1 MTEGEEA
8 TNVGAASSGSA
19 SEGILYVLTNERM
32 PDLVKIGIVER
43 GSTAADLQKRVTEIS
58 GTTGVPLPF
67 EVHYAVRLR
76 DPRSLERKLS
86 RLFGEERVNPRREFF
101 EVDPEKAVI
110 AIGIG
115 NHEELVTV
123 ETGAEDAAEQAALEK
138 AKSRRP
144 RINMMN
150 LGLNAGD
157 ELTFTRDD
165 TIKATVADGTRI
177 EFEGQTITLSAA
189 AGLVLGRMGRSNTSV
204 AGSQYW
210 AYNGET
216 LEALRHRLEHETFE
230 E

>member
-1 MTEGEEA
+1 MTDREEA
-8 TNVGAASSGSA
+8 VNVGAVSSGGA
-19 SEGILYVLTNERM
+19 SEGILYVLTNERL
-32 PDLVKIGIVER
+32 PDLVKIGIVEK
-43 GSTAADLQKRVTEIS
+43 GSTAADLQSRVTQIS
-58 GTTGVPLPF
+58 GATGVPLPF

-76 DPRSLERKLS
+76 DPRSLENKLF

-101 EVDPEKAVI
+101 EVDPEKAVT

-123 ETGAEDAAEQAALEK
+123 ETGAEDPAEQAALEK

-144 RINMMN
+144 PINMMR
-150 LGLNAGD
+150 LGLNAGE

-165 TIKATVADGTRI
+165 TILATIVDGKQI
-177 EFEGQTITLSAA
+177 HFEGQTMTLSAA
-189 AGLVLGRMGRSNTSV
+189 AGLVLRRMGRNNTSV

-216 LEALRHRLEHETFE
+216 LEALRHRLEHEAAE

>member
-1 MTEGEEA
+1 MTDGEEA
-8 TNVGAASSGSA
+8 ANVGAANSGGA
-19 SEGILYVLTNERM
+19 REGILYVLTNERM

-76 DPRSLERKLS
+76 DPRRLERKLY

-115 NHEELVTV
+115 DHEELFSVD
-123 ETGAEDAAEQAALEK
+123 TGAEDAAEQAALDK

-144 RINMMN
+144 PINMMR
-150 LGLNAGD
+150 LGLNAGE

-165 TIKATVADGTRI
+165 TIIATIVDGKQI
-177 EFEGQTITLSAA
+177 DFEGQTMTLSAA

-216 LEALRHRLEHETFE
+216 LEALRHRLERETLE